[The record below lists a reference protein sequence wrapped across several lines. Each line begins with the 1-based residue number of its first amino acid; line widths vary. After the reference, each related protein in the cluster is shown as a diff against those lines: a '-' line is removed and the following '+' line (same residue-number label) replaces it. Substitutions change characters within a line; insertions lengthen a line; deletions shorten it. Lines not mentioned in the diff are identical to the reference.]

1 MLQMPRI
8 GCLLKLTARIYI
20 VCVPFRVLI
29 HLATR
34 PQSVASGSQ
43 MQMCIHQ
50 YLNPPFAA
58 IGKDSQDRFQCRST
72 LHPFR
77 PFNNDGPSLTLKE
90 GSEVKFDITKRFTG
104 QDFLQVVLT
113 FKTSKTNIKQVL
125 GPLKML
131 DPSLTLKEGSKVKF
145 DRMKRFT
152 GHVFLQVDLAFQTSR
167 TNNK

>member
-58 IGKDSQDRFQCRST
+58 IGKDSQDNFLWRST
-72 LHPFR
+72 LHPKPVTPIKCEFLIE
-77 PFNNDGPSLTLKE
+77 SK
-90 GSEVKFDITKRFTG
+90 DI
-104 QDFLQVVLT
+104 QDLISHRL
-113 FKTSKTNIKQVL
+113 
-125 GPLKML
+125 P
-131 DPSLTLKEGSKVKF
+131 
-145 DRMKRFT
+145 
-152 GHVFLQVDLAFQTSR
+152 
-167 TNNK
+167 